1 MISAMRMNDEWYLR
15 SDKAGCGES
24 GAGRAARGVGA
35 HHLDLR
41 RWSGVVLVT
50 SMSASLASPSLL
62 DTDAYGCTEVGGG
75 CAVPILLARSV
86 CTSSYSWAA
95 CTRPASQCA
104 KLGVCTEGETRN
116 LLAKCLPYLPY
127 LLNK

>member
-75 CAVPILLARSV
+75 CAAPILLARSV

-95 CTRPASQCA
+95 SPHRVS
-104 KLGVCTEGETRN
+104 KLGAALRGKHGT
-116 LLAKCLPYLPY
+116 YLQVISSDDTDRQ
-127 LLNK
+127 